1 MKAKSDETNTNA
13 FSMIMKYIEIGMA
26 IVYIIV
32 GALVIWRSAE
42 LFKIS
47 NQYSLPLGSMLMVYG
62 VFRFY
67 RIYQKYFK
75 P

>member
-1 MKAKSDETNTNA
+1 MKAKSDESNTNA
-13 FSMIMKYIEIGMA
+13 FSMIMRYIEIGMA

-42 LFKIS
+42 LFNIS
-47 NQYSLPLGSMLMVYG
+47 NQYALPLGSMLMVYG
-62 VFRFY
+62 VFRVY

-75 P
+75 Q